1 MAKFTAAVVQSA
13 PVVFDLEG
21 TLSKLQQLTQA
32 AAKTGAKLVVFPEA
46 FVSAYPK
53 GWISERALACEH
65 LPDATTSAAILI
77 ARSMCR
83 GRRWM

>member
-46 FVSAYPK
+46 FVSAYPQ

-65 LPDATTSAAILI
+65 LPDAAILI